1 MSYTIHYLRRRVTFF
16 RMLAAVILFPCTVLA
31 AEPYSAS
38 DLIRTRDVTSA
49 VISPKGDRVAYTVE
63 VMRPAGAQPG
73 NSYSELYVVSVAA
86 NISRPLVVGE
96 ERATSVAWRPD
107 GSAIAFIAKREAD
120 RVAQVWM
127 VSADGG
133 SPKRL
138 TSSETE
144 VNVFRWSPDGKTLC
158 YVAATPKSSREKA
171 LAKAGYDFVLFEEDL
186 RHRNLYLLEVDVE
199 GNAGA
204 VTQLTNEATVWTF
217 EFAPDGATVAVAVS
231 EKNLVDHEYMFQKI
245 YLLTISSKTRKQITN
260 NPGKLG
266 NYAFSPD
273 GKHLAYNAAIS
284 RNDHKAS
291 QVFVISTSGGEARNL
306 TIPKFRGHVSW
317 VGWRDNG
324 TVLYRCGEGVQTT
337 LSAVKVG
344 GGDRQVLLNSQGT
357 GVVFDRLTLSGN
369 GKHIACVGESPSIPG
384 EAYYWGSG
392 GAMQRLTTVNP
403 WLDWRA
409 LGRQEGIRYPARDN
423 LEIEGLVIY
432 PIGYKK
438 GERYPLIVVV
448 HGGPES
454 HYSNGWLGRYSEPA
468 QVLAGKGYVVFF
480 PNYRSSTGYGVEFA
494 TKGFGDPAGK
504 EFDDIADGI
513 DYLVAQG
520 IADRERVGLGGGSYG
535 GYASAWFAT
544 YYTKYVKAV
553 CMSVGVSDLI
563 SRHGSTDIPLE
574 ELAVH
579 SGKRLDAMWDLAL
592 KRSPIYWV
600 SQSET
605 ATLIMGGLA
614 DTRVHPSQSLELYR
628 QMKVHNH
635 PAVRLVQYPGE
646 KHGNS
651 RQPGRIDVLYRTI
664 EWYDWYVRDAKPL
677 NGPMPPLDISE
688 KYGLDLTA
696 DPAMP
701 AGSDAQ

>member
-1 MSYTIHYLRRRVTFF
+1 MSYTIHNLGRRDTFLW
-16 RMLAAVILFPCTVLA
+16 MLAVVILFSQTVPA
-31 AEPYSAS
+31 TEPYTAS

-73 NSYSELYVVSVAA
+73 NSYSELYVASVAS
-86 NISRPLVVGE
+86 NQSQPLVMGE

-127 VSADGG
+127 VSADSG

-144 VNVFRWSPDGKTLC
+144 VHVFRWSPDGKKLC

-186 RHRNLYLLEVDVE
+186 RHRNLYLLDVNAD

-204 VTQLTNEATVWTF
+204 LTELTNDVTVWTF
-217 EFAPDGATVAVAVS
+217 EFAPNGATVAVAAS

-245 YLLTISSKTRKQITN
+245 YLLTVSSKARKQITN

-273 GKHLAYNAAIS
+273 GKNLAYNAAIS

-291 QVFVISTSGGEARNL
+291 QVFVVSTSGGEAKNL

-317 VGWRDNG
+317 VGWKDNG
-324 TVLYRCGEGVQTT
+324 TVLYRSGEGVQTT
-337 LSAVKVG
+337 LSTVKVG
-344 GGDRQVLLNSQGT
+344 GGDRQVLLNSQAT
-357 GVVFDRLTLSGN
+357 GLVFDRVTLSAD
-369 GKHIACVGESPSIPG
+369 GKHVACVGESPVIPG
-384 EAYYWGSG
+384 EAYYWTSG
-392 GAMQRLTTVNP
+392 GGMRRLTTVNP
-403 WLDWRA
+403 WLADRA
-409 LGRQEGIRYPARDN
+409 LGRQEVIRYPARDG
-423 LEIEGLVIY
+423 LEIEGLLVY
-432 PIGYKK
+432 PIGYAK
-438 GERYPLIVVV
+438 GRGYPLIVVV

-454 HYSNGWLGRYSEPA
+454 NYSNGWMGRYSEPA
-468 QVLAGKGYVVFF
+468 QVLAGKGYVVFY
-480 PNYRSSTGYGVEFA
+480 PNYRASTGYGVEFA
-494 TKGFGDPAGK
+494 ARGFGDPAGK

-520 IADRERVGLGGGSYG
+520 IADRDRIGLGGGSYG
-535 GYASAWFAT
+535 GFASAWFAT
-544 YYTKYVKAV
+544 YYTRYVKAV
-553 CMSVGVSDLI
+553 CMSVGLSDLI
-563 SRHGSTDIPLE
+563 SKHGTTDISLE
-574 ELAVH
+574 ELFVH
-579 SGKRLDAMWDLAL
+579 SGKRLDVMWDLAL
-592 KRSPIYWV
+592 KRSPIYWAG
-600 SQSET
+600 QSKT

-628 QMKVHNH
+628 HMKLSDH

-651 RQPGRIDVLYRTI
+651 KQPGRIDVLYRTLD
-664 EWYDWYVRDAKPL
+664 WYDWYVRDAKPL
-677 NGPMPPLDISE
+677 DGPMPPLDISE

-696 DPAMP
+696 DPAIP
-701 AGSDAQ
+701 AGSDSQ